1 MYHTFELI
9 EMWKDLMYETPYYA
23 VGEKEVDTEFFKR
36 AMKETFYYFKE
47 KINFDVSDDKYVL
60 PANDALLYGFV
71 FAYATYS
78 IRYRYGETDIF
89 EASQHAAQ
97 MLCDAV
103 ICRDLFPAEGTVLN
117 SDFDYLDKDYN
128 PMKEYHYD
136 VETGDLSELIEL
148 IKYMN
153 ENEIFPKRFAG
164 MDFEENTADATNPVL
179 QETLKELRNILDKF
193 SDTLFD
199 FFFLL

>member
-36 AMKETFYYFKE
+36 TMKETFYYFKD
-47 KINFDVSDDKYVL
+47 KIDFDVSDDKYVL
-60 PANDALLYGFV
+60 PANDALLYGFI
-71 FAYATYS
+71 FAYATHS

-103 ICRDLFPAEGTVLN
+103 ICRDFFPAEGSVLN

-128 PMKEYHYD
+128 PMKEYYYD

-148 IKYMN
+148 IKYMH
-153 ENEIFPKRFAG
+153 ENEIFPKVS
-164 MDFEENTADATNPVL
+164 N
-179 QETLKELRNILDKF
+179 F
-193 SDTLFD
+193 SFRWRPSER
-199 FFFLL
+199 

>member
-23 VGEKEVDTEFFKR
+23 VGEKEVDTEFFKK
-36 AMKETFYYFKE
+36 AMKKTFYYFKD
-47 KINFDVSDDKYVL
+47 KIDFNVSDDKYVL
-60 PANDALLYGFV
+60 PANDALLYGFI
-71 FAYATYS
+71 FAYATHS

-103 ICRDLFPAEGTVLN
+103 ICRDFFPQEGTVLN

-128 PMKEYHYD
+128 PMKEYYYD

-148 IKYMN
+148 IKYMH
-153 ENEIFPKRFAG
+153 ENEVFPKRFAG
-164 MDFEENTADATNPVL
+164 MDFNEGSTDTTNP
-179 QETLKELRNILDKF
+179 ELEKLLTQLRDILEE
-193 SDTLFD
+193 
-199 FFFLL
+199 

>member
-23 VGEKEVDTEFFKR
+23 VGEKEVDTEFFKK
-36 AMKETFYYFKE
+36 AMKETFCYFKE

-60 PANDALLYGFV
+60 PANDVLLYGFV
-71 FAYATYS
+71 FAYATHS

-103 ICRDLFPAEGTVLN
+103 ICRDFFPQEGTVLN

-148 IKYMN
+148 IKYMH

-164 MDFEENTADATNPVL
+164 MDFYEGFTDTTNP
-179 QETLKELRNILDKF
+179 ELEKLLTQLRDIL
-193 SDTLFD
+193 SW
-199 FFFLL
+199 

>member
-1 MYHTFELI
+1 MYNVFELI

-23 VGEKEVDTEFFKR
+23 IGEKEVDIDFFKK

-47 KINFDVSDDKYVL
+47 KINFDVSLDKYVL

-78 IRYRYGETDIF
+78 IRYRYAETDIY

-103 ICRDLFPAEGTVLN
+103 VCRDFFPEEGTVLN
-117 SDFDYLDKDYN
+117 SDFDYVDKDCN
-128 PMKEYHYD
+128 PLKEYRYD
-136 VETGDLSELIEL
+136 VETGNLSELIEL

-153 ENEIFPKRFAG
+153 ENEIFPKRFVG
-164 MDFEENTADATNPVL
+164 MNFDEGCLDGENS
-179 QETLKELRNILDKF
+179 ELKELLTQLRDILEE
-193 SDTLFD
+193 
-199 FFFLL
+199 

>member
-36 AMKETFYYFKE
+36 AMKETFYYFKD
-47 KINFDVSDDKYVL
+47 KIDFDVSDDKYVL

-78 IRYRYGETDIF
+78 IRYRYGETDLF

-103 ICRDLFPAEGTVLN
+103 ICRDFFPAEGTVLN

-148 IKYMN
+148 IKYMH

-164 MDFEENTADATNPVL
+164 MDFEESYSDAPNP
-179 QETLKELRNILDKF
+179 ELEELLTQLRDILEE
-193 SDTLFD
+193 
-199 FFFLL
+199 

>member
-23 VGEKEVDTEFFKR
+23 VGEKEVDTEFFKK
-36 AMKETFYYFKE
+36 AMKKTFYYFKD
-47 KINFDVSDDKYVL
+47 KIDFNVSDDKYVL
-60 PANDALLYGFV
+60 PANDALLYGFI
-71 FAYATYS
+71 FAYATHS

-103 ICRDLFPAEGTVLN
+103 VCRDFFPAEGTVLN

-128 PMKEYHYD
+128 PMKEYYYD

-148 IKYMN
+148 IKYMH
-153 ENEIFPKRFAG
+153 ENEVFPKRFAG
-164 MDFEENTADATNPVL
+164 MDFDEGSTDTTKPELEKLLTQLRDILEE
-179 QETLKELRNILDKF
+179 
-193 SDTLFD
+193 
-199 FFFLL
+199 

>member
-71 FAYATYS
+71 FSYATYS

-103 ICRDLFPAEGTVLN
+103 VCRDFFPAEGTVLN

-128 PMKEYHYD
+128 PMKEYYYD
-136 VETGDLSELIEL
+136 VETGDLSELVEL
-148 IKYMN
+148 IKYMH
-153 ENEIFPKRFAG
+153 ENEVFPKRFAG
-164 MDFEENTADATNPVL
+164 MDFNEGSTDTTNP
-179 QETLKELRNILDKF
+179 ELEKLLTQLRDILEE
-193 SDTLFD
+193 
-199 FFFLL
+199 

>member
-47 KINFDVSDDKYVL
+47 KIDFDVSDDKYVL

-103 ICRDLFPAEGTVLN
+103 VCRDFFPTEGTVLN

-128 PMKEYHYD
+128 PMKEYYYD

-148 IKYMN
+148 IKYMH

-164 MDFEENTADATNPVL
+164 MDFDEGSTDTTNP
-179 QETLKELRNILDKF
+179 ELEKLLTQLRDILEE
-193 SDTLFD
+193 
-199 FFFLL
+199 

>member
-60 PANDALLYGFV
+60 PANDALLYGFI
-71 FAYATYS
+71 FAYATHS

-103 ICRDLFPAEGTVLN
+103 ICRDFFPEEGTVLN
-117 SDFDYLDKDYN
+117 SDFYYVDKDCN
-128 PMKEYHYD
+128 PLKEYRYD

-153 ENEIFPKRFAG
+153 ENEIFPKRVVG
-164 MDFEENTADATNPVL
+164 MSFDEGCLDWENS
-179 QETLKELRNILDKF
+179 ELKELLTQLRDILEE
-193 SDTLFD
+193 
-199 FFFLL
+199 

>member
-23 VGEKEVDTEFFKR
+23 VGEKEVDTKFFKR

-60 PANDALLYGFV
+60 PANDALLYGFI
-71 FAYATYS
+71 FAYATHS

-103 ICRDLFPAEGTVLN
+103 ICRDFFPQEGTVLN

-128 PMKEYHYD
+128 PMKEYYYD

-148 IKYMN
+148 IKYMH

-164 MDFEENTADATNPVL
+164 MDFDEGSTDTTNP
-179 QETLKELRNILDKF
+179 ELEKSLTQLRDILEE
-193 SDTLFD
+193 
-199 FFFLL
+199 

>member
-23 VGEKEVDTEFFKR
+23 IGEKEVDTEFFKK

-71 FAYATYS
+71 FAYATHS

-89 EASQHAAQ
+89 EASQHVAQ

-103 ICRDLFPAEGTVLN
+103 ICRDFFPQEGTVLN

-136 VETGDLSELIEL
+136 VETGDLSELVEL
-148 IKYMN
+148 IKYMH
-153 ENEIFPKRFAG
+153 ENEVFPKRFI
-164 MDFEENTADATNPVL
+164 MVNPEENSADTPDPVH
-179 QETLKELRNILDKF
+179 QETLKELRDILDKF
-193 SDTLFD
+193 NDTLFD
-199 FFFLL
+199 FLFLL